1 MTEKHDGLP
10 VSGYRPQSA
19 ENVALVNEMKQ
30 LEERVLRKLD
40 EMKGMGVDQRWLATG
55 RTQLEK
61 AFMSINRSVFQPSRV
76 MLDEEI
82 RERLSPQPLED
93 PGCASSPRDR

>member
-1 MTEKHDGLP
+1 MTQKHDGLP
-10 VSGYRPQSA
+10 VSVYRPQSA

-40 EMKGMGVDQRWLATG
+40 EMQGMDVDQRWLATG

-82 RERLSPQPLED
+82 KANLEANSQEI
-93 PGCASSPRDR
+93 GQ

>member
-1 MTEKHDGLP
+1 MTDDHKGLP
-10 VSGYRPQSA
+10 VSGYKPQSA

-40 EMKGMGVDQRWLATG
+40 DMQGMNVDPRWLATG

-61 AFMSINRSVFQPSRV
+61 AFMSINRAVFQPGRV
-76 MLDEEI
+76 VL
-82 RERLSPQPLED
+82 PED
-93 PGCASSPRDR
+93 QA

>member
-1 MTEKHDGLP
+1 MTQKHDGLP
-10 VSGYRPQSA
+10 VSGYRPQSV

-40 EMKGMGVDQRWLATG
+40 EMQGMGVDQRWLATG

-82 RERLSPQPLED
+82 KANLEANSQEI
-93 PGCASSPRDR
+93 GQ

>member
-10 VSGYRPQSA
+10 VSGYRSQSA

-40 EMKGMGVDQRWLATG
+40 EMQGMGVDQRWLATG

-76 MLDEEI
+76 MLDEEVK
-82 RERLSPQPLED
+82 ERLASQPPKD